1 MNLYLLVEG
10 KAEFK
15 IYPSWLSYLLPE
27 LERVEEFDLVANHN
41 YYIFESA
48 GIPTII
54 DIDLPNAISDIN
66 STNKYDYLVVC
77 LDADELTVSERRGE
91 IEQVLESPKNNLGRA
106 KHILV
111 IQNRCIETWLLG
123 NRNIFPRQLENELLQ
138 TSQPFLDYSQYYDVS
153 RYDPE
158 KMGKYS
164 EDFNTHAQFHKAYL
178 TALFKTRSIKYSER
192 NPKDALKEFYL
203 QELQK
208 RIQDDLDH
216 LNTFRH
222 FINFCDM
229 LQTKL

>member
-15 IYPSWLSYLLPE
+15 IYPSWLSCLMPE
-27 LERVEEFDLVANHN
+27 LQRVEEFDLVANHN

-54 DIDLPNAISDIN
+54 NTDLPNAISDIN

-91 IEQVLESPKNNLGRA
+91 IERILELQENSLGRA
-106 KHILV
+106 KPILV

-123 NRNIFPRQLENELLQ
+123 NRKMFPRQLENELLQ
-138 TSQPFLDYSQYYDVS
+138 TSQPFLTYSQYYDAS
-153 RYDPE
+153 NNDPE

-192 NPKDALKEFYL
+192 NPKDALKDFYL
-203 QELQK
+203 RELNK

-216 LNTFRH
+216 LNTFRY
-222 FINFCDM
+222 FMDFCNT
-229 LQTKL
+229 LKSNL